1 MATQC
6 FILQLLCIGGAFI
19 PITNLYSN
27 LVISKGKSDIY
38 MWNTISLGIIQ
49 LTTMLLL
56 YPYGVHTMIIVYV
69 SINICWLFVWHYFVL
84 ETNTAQLVCSA
95 ERHPSVCLH
104 SYRSNGGYLL
114 YHYRLCNLYLLM
126 ASKMIIAGTL
136 YTATLWLSGSVT
148 FKESLHYII
157 KK

>member
-1 MATQC
+1 
-6 FILQLLCIGGAFI
+6 
-19 PITNLYSN
+19 
-27 LVISKGKSDIY
+27 

-69 SINICWLFVWHYFVL
+69 SINICWLFVWHYFVWKQIRL
-84 ETNTAQLVCSA
+84 SLFAALKDILPFAFIATAVMA
-95 ERHPSVCLH
+95 ATYYVTI
-104 SYRSNGGYLL
+104 GFA
-114 YHYRLCNLYLLM
+114 NLYLLM
-126 ASKMIIAGTL
+126 ASKIIIAGTL
-136 YTATLWLSGSVT
+136 YTAILWLNGSVT